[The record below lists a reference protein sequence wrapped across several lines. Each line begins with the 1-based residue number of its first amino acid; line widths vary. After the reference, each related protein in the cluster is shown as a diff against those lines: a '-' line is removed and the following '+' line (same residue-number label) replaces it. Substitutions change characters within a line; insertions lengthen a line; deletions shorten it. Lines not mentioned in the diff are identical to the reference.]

1 MKAHIIDK
9 EEQDF
14 LKIFGNLS
22 ERETIEVFEETIRD
36 EKDDYMRWTLQMLLA
51 EYKESCRANHG
62 MAER

>member
-1 MKAHIIDK
+1 MKAHIIDE
-9 EEQDF
+9 EEQNF

-22 ERETIEVFEETIRD
+22 EREAIEVFEDSIRD
-36 EKDDYMRWTLQMLLA
+36 EKDDSMRRTLRILLA